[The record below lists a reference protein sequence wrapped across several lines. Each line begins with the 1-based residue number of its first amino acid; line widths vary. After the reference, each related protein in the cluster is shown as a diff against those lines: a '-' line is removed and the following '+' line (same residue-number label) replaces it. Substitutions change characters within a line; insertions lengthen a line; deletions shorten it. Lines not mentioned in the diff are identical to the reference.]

1 MKKNR
6 KLRRADSPFNF
17 ILTFGTLL
25 LGILFVWIMKLEM
38 DTQIE
43 TGLKTY
49 LQQQQQAVC
58 NIVLQTEAEPEDTY
72 PDRLIANIEEGFET
86 SASQFVYIEKAG
98 QLLFVKNTAEMNAV
112 EVQQLDL
119 TSYMKRMEK
128 SRGAYRTSVFQTE
141 NGYTVGVCVRED
153 YVKTIMGYDM
163 MYMHILMYGIIA
175 AVCCHDRLLPAVCP
189 DKRQKKNQQADRR
202 AAAKTASSGT
212 GSGKEQACGKTGRRS
227 QNASGA
233 ADREGSAGS
242 GKHSEKPV

>member
-1 MKKNR
+1 
-6 KLRRADSPFNF
+6 
-17 ILTFGTLL
+17 
-25 LGILFVWIMKLEM
+25 
-38 DTQIE
+38 
-43 TGLKTY
+43 
-49 LQQQQQAVC
+49 
-58 NIVLQTEAEPEDTY
+58 
-72 PDRLIANIEEGFET
+72 
-86 SASQFVYIEKAG
+86 
-98 QLLFVKNTAEMNAV
+98 MNAV

-175 AVCCHDRLLPAVCP
+175 AVCFVMIV
-189 DKRQKKNQQADRR
+189 KRQKKNQQADGR

>member
-153 YVKTIMGYDM
+153 YVKTIMGYDV
-163 MYMHILMYGIIA
+163 YAYSDVRYHCSGVL
-175 AVCCHDRLLPAVCP
+175 CHDRLLPAVCS

-227 QNASGA
+227 KNASGA

-242 GKHSEKPV
+242 GKHSEKPI

>member
-43 TGLKTY
+43 TELKTY

-119 TSYMKRMEK
+119 TSYMKRM
-128 SRGAYRTSVFQTE
+128 
-141 NGYTVGVCVRED
+141 
-153 YVKTIMGYDM
+153 
-163 MYMHILMYGIIA
+163 
-175 AVCCHDRLLPAVCP
+175 
-189 DKRQKKNQQADRR
+189 
-202 AAAKTASSGT
+202 
-212 GSGKEQACGKTGRRS
+212 GKEQRRLQNICFSDGKRIHSRCLRQGRLCE
-227 QNASGA
+227 NNHGI
-233 ADREGSAGS
+233 
-242 GKHSEKPV
+242 

>member
-58 NIVLQTEAEPEDTY
+58 NIVLQTEAESEDTY

-128 SRGAYRTSVFQTE
+128 SRGAYRTSVF
-141 NGYTVGVCVRED
+141 RR
-153 YVKTIMGYDM
+153 KTDTQSVF
-163 MYMHILMYGIIA
+163 A
-175 AVCCHDRLLPAVCP
+175 
-189 DKRQKKNQQADRR
+189 
-202 AAAKTASSGT
+202 
-212 GSGKEQACGKTGRRS
+212 SGKIM
-227 QNASGA
+227 
-233 ADREGSAGS
+233 
-242 GKHSEKPV
+242 